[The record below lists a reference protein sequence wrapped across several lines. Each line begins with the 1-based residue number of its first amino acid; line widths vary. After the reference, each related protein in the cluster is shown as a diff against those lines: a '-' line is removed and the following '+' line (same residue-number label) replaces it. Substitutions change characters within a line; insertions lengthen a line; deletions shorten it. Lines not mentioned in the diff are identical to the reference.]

1 MKRCPTCNQVFF
13 DEALSFCTDDG
24 SILEADAASEGTAP
38 TLLNSDP
45 MATMLSPG
53 TTSPTYA
60 PPPTGG
66 SLGSSPGGFGGEI
79 PGTTPIAP
87 HSWQSPP
94 SQPDWNA
101 TAQPAAWQPPP
112 PPSYG
117 TASRTPQQGLAIAS
131 MIVGLV
137 SITLGWI
144 CLGAVEAIAAIIMGI
159 IALVMAKNDPGKFG
173 GKTFAWVGIGTG
185 GAVLLITIGIWIIY
199 VVFMAVASTTK

>member
-24 SILEADAASEGTAP
+24 SILEVDASGEGTAP

-45 MATMLSPG
+45 MATMVSPG

-66 SLGSSPGGFGGEI
+66 PYGSSPGSFGGEI
-79 PGTTPIAP
+79 PGSAPMAP

-101 TAQPAAWQPPP
+101 PAQPAAWQPPP
-112 PPSYG
+112 PPGYG
-117 TASRTPQQGLAIAS
+117 IANRSPQQGLAIAS
-131 MIVGLV
+131 MICGLV

-144 CLGAVEAIAAIIMGI
+144 CLGPVEAVAAIIMGI

-173 GKTFAWVGIGTG
+173 GKPFAFVGIGTG
-185 GAVLLITIGIWIIY
+185 AAVLLLTIGIWIIY
-199 VVFMAVASTTK
+199 VVILGASSMSR